1 MTLICYC
8 IQNSNKNKTYIGAT
22 NDFSRRIRQH
32 NGIIS
37 GGAKSTKGDKWLP
50 IIHISGFI
58 DRHQLLRFEW
68 YWKHCYTSSTRG
80 IYKRIEMLEYLLK
93 KNEWQHLVVYTD
105 YDIGCYLDCTQNISE
120 LIV

>member
-37 GGAKSTKGDKWLP
+37 GGAKSTKGDKWSP
-50 IIHISGFI
+50 IIHIYGFI

-68 YWKHCYTSSTRG
+68 FWKHCYKSNTRG
-80 IYKRIEMLEYLLK
+80 VFKRIEMLEYLLK
-93 KNEWQHLVVYTD
+93 KTEWQNLKVLTN
-105 YDIGCYLDCTQNISE
+105 YDIGAYIDCIQGLCELD
-120 LIV
+120 

>member
-8 IQNSNKNKTYIGAT
+8 LQNSNKNKTYIGAT

-37 GGAKSTKGDKWLP
+37 GGAKSTKGDKWNP

-68 YWKHCYTSSTRG
+68 FWKHCYKSNTRG
-80 IYKRIEMLEYLLK
+80 VFKRIEMLEFLLK
-93 KNEWQHLVVYTD
+93 KSEWENLKIFTD
-105 YDIGCYLDCTQNISE
+105 YDIGSYIDCYQDVSE
-120 LIV
+120 LVV

>member
-22 NDFSRRIRQH
+22 NEFSRRIRQH

-37 GGAKSTKGDKWLP
+37 GGAKSTKGDKWTP

-58 DRHQLLRFEW
+58 DRHELLRFEW
-68 YWKHCYTSSTRG
+68 FWKHCYKSSTRG
-80 IYKRIEMLEYLLK
+80 VYKRVEMLEYLLK
-93 KNEWQHLVVYTD
+93 KNEWQHLVVYTN
-105 YDIGCYLDCTQNISE
+105 YDIGCFIDCFQNISE
-120 LIV
+120 LMC

>member
-8 IQNSNKNKTYIGAT
+8 IQNTNKNKTYIGAT

-37 GGAKSTKGDKWLP
+37 GGAKSTKGDKWAP

-68 YWKHCYTSSTRG
+68 FWKHCYKSNTRG
-80 IYKRIEMLEYLLK
+80 VFKRIEMLEYLLK
-93 KNEWQHLVVYTD
+93 KTEWQDLKVFTN
-105 YDIGCYLDCTQNISE
+105 YDVGAFIDCFQEISE
-120 LIV
+120 LFI